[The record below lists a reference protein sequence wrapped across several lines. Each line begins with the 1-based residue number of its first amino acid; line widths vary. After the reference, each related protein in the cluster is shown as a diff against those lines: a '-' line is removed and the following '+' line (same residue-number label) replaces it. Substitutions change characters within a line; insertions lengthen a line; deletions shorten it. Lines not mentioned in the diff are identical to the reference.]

1 MANDWKSKLMK
12 NAMKAMQNPRVQ
24 KILSSEKTQKALAG
38 AFKATYQ
45 VKSSLDETKEDVAR
59 RFNLATGDDL
69 RSMKRELERLQRQVD
84 RLKKEKEQAGGDNA

>member
-1 MANDWKSKLMK
+1 MADWKSKLMK
-12 NAMKAMQNPRVQ
+12 NAMKAMQNPKVQ
-24 KILSSEKTQKALAG
+24 KVLSSEKTQKAIAG

-45 VKSSLDETKEDVAR
+45 FKTQVEERKEDVAR

-84 RLKKEKEQAGGDNA
+84 RLKREQQQDRDA